1 MYPRFVEG
9 RVQEALSDTRIV
21 MVAGPRQSGKTTLA
35 QLVARDAMPFI
46 TLDDAT
52 TRAGALSD
60 PIGFIRGKARAVID
74 EIQRAPDLLLAIKA
88 SVDADP
94 TAGRFLLTGSANL
107 MTLPLVA
114 DSLAGRMQVI
124 RLLPLAQSEIRGVR
138 SKFLDQV
145 FQGSVPTLGVPIV
158 GHDLVETVLAGGY
171 PEALARRL
179 WRRRQDWYLDYVEA
193 IVQRDVQ
200 EIAQIEKI
208 RQMPQLLRVLAQYGG
223 QLINYS
229 AVGAPLGMNH
239 VTTQKYVGI
248 FESLFLIRTIPP
260 WHSNTLKRLTKT
272 PKLHFLDAGLLAA
285 MRDVS
290 PQHIEQDRSAFGA
303 ILETFVLTELLKMA
317 SWFAERLEFSHFRDQ
332 NQNEVDVVIENRR
345 GQIIGIEVKAA
356 ATVSRSDFHG
366 LRRLAETSGDRF
378 VLGMV
383 LYDHDQVVP
392 FGDRMFAVPL
402 CALW

>member
-1 MYPRFVEG
+1 MYPRFAG
-9 RVQEALSDTRIV
+9 SRVQEALSDTRVV
-21 MVAGPRQSGKTTLA
+21 MVAGPRQAGKTTLA
-35 QLVARDAMPFI
+35 RQVAGEDIPFF

-60 PIGFIRGKARAVID
+60 PTAFIRGITRAVID
-74 EIQRAPDLLLAIKA
+74 EVQRAPDLLLAIKA

-114 DSLAGRMQVI
+114 DSLAGRMEVI
-124 RLLPLAQSEIRGVR
+124 SLLPLAQSEIRSVP
-138 SKFLDQV
+138 SKFLEQA
-145 FQGSVPTLGVPIV
+145 FQGNVPTLGVSIV
-158 GHDLVETVLAGGY
+158 GNDLVETVLAGGY
-171 PEALARRL
+171 PEALTRRL

-200 EIAQIEKI
+200 DIAQIEKT
-208 RQMPQLLRVLAQYGG
+208 RQMPQLLRVLAQYSG

-229 AVGAPLGMNH
+229 GIGAPLGMNH

-248 FESLFLIRTIPP
+248 FESLFLIKTIPP
-260 WHSNTLKRLTKT
+260 WHSNVLKRLTTT

-290 PQHIEQDRSAFGA
+290 PEHIQGDRTPFGA

-317 SWFAERLEFSHFRDQ
+317 TWFEERLEFSYFRDQ
-332 NQNEVDVVIENRR
+332 NQNEVDIVIENRR
-345 GQIIGIEVKAA
+345 GQIIGIEVKGAA
-356 ATVSRSDFHG
+356 SVSRSDFHG
-366 LRRLAETSGDRF
+366 MRRLAETCGERF
-378 VLGMV
+378 VMGIV
-383 LYDHDQVVP
+383 LYDHNQIVP
-392 FGDRMFAVPL
+392 FGNRMFAVPL
-402 CALW
+402 STLW

>member
-35 QLVARDAMPFI
+35 QQVAGDAMPFI

-52 TRAGALSD
+52 IRAGALSD

-74 EIQRAPDLLLAIKA
+74 EVQRAPSLLLAIKA

-114 DSLAGRMQVI
+114 DSLAGRMEVI
-124 RLLPLAQSEIRGVR
+124 RLLPLAQCEIRGVPP
-138 SKFLDQV
+138 KFLAQA
-145 FQGSVPTLGVPIV
+145 FQGSVPPLGVPIV
-158 GHDLVETVLAGGY
+158 GPDLVEAVLAGGY
-171 PEALARRL
+171 PEALTRRL

-200 EIAQIEKI
+200 DIAQIEKI

-248 FESLFLIRTIPP
+248 FESLFLTRTIPP

-290 PQHIEQDRSAFGA
+290 PQHIEQDRSPFGA

-317 SWFAERLEFSHFRDQ
+317 SWFGERLEFSYFRDQ

-345 GQIIGIEVKAA
+345 GQIIGIEVRAA

-366 LRRLAETSGDRF
+366 MRRLAEVCGDRF
-378 VLGMV
+378 VMGIV

-402 CALW
+402 SALW

>member
-35 QLVARDAMPFI
+35 QQVAGDAMPFI

-60 PIGFIRGKARAVID
+60 PIGFIRGKARVVID

-94 TAGRFLLTGSANL
+94 AAGRFLLTGSANL

-114 DSLAGRMQVI
+114 DSLAGRMEVI
-124 RLLPLAQSEIRGVR
+124 RLLPLAQGEIRGVP
-138 SKFLDQV
+138 SKFLDQA
-145 FQGSVPTLGVPIV
+145 FQGSVPTFGVLVV

-179 WRRRQDWYLDYVEA
+179 WRRRQDWYLEYVAA

-290 PQHIEQDRSAFGA
+290 PQHVEQDRSAFGA

-317 SWFAERLEFSHFRDQ
+317 SWFAERLEFSYFRDQ

-366 LRRLAETSGDRF
+366 MRRLAEACGDRF
-378 VLGMV
+378 VMGMV

-402 CALW
+402 SALW